1 MNDTPEF
8 TRTTSPQP
16 DLTGTT
22 LGRLRVVARLGAG
35 GMGEVW
41 RADDPK
47 LRRTVAIK
55 RVSVRG
61 SGGPDEATRLL
72 REGQRLSALNHPN
85 IASVYDV
92 LEQDG
97 EIFLVMEYVEGQTLR
112 QRLNQ
117 PIHINQFFDIAI
129 QCADALTAAHERGIL
144 HSDVKPENVML
155 TESGQVKLL
164 DFGVARRLADGGASG
179 TGGTQTLST
188 FAPVG
193 GTPSY
198 MAPEV
203 LMGSMPDFR
212 ADIFSLGVVLY
223 EMLGGRHPF
232 MGATSTVTAVQI
244 LQQEAT
250 PLDKLGR
257 SVPAPLAQVV
267 AKTLQKKP
275 DERYQSPRE
284 LAADLRAVRLGS
296 RPA

>member
-1 MNDTPEF
+1 MNDTPED
-8 TRTTSPQP
+8 TRTTGPQP

-55 RVSVRG
+55 RVSIRG
-61 SGGPDEATRLL
+61 SGGPDEAARLL
-72 REGQRLSALNHPN
+72 REG
-85 IASVYDV
+85 
-92 LEQDG
+92 
-97 EIFLVMEYVEGQTLR
+97 

-203 LMGSMPDFR
+203 LLGSLPDFR

-232 MGATSTVTAVQI
+232 LGSTATAIAMQI
-244 LQQEAT
+244 VQQEPI
-250 PLDKLGR
+250 PLDKVSR
-257 SVPAPLAQVV
+257 SVPPPLALIVGK
-267 AKTLQKKP
+267 ALEKKP

-284 LAADLRAVRLGS
+284 LAADLRAVRFGS
-296 RPA
+296 QPSISASRG